1 MSEYLVLRAGGCWYR
16 GQRGVPACWQWQKS
30 SLGRVLPLLWAGFEP
45 NYTATL
51 LGRSTKGTWAHGT
64 CIAEHV
70 DVDGCGGTNSGMQL
84 HMVTFSWLL
93 LRCVGA
99 MGGADGFYVLATSAV
114 GMGGCFPV
122 GHRPSSYSLPLDIF
136 NGRECL
142 DDHNFRQTVAISAL
156 SASILLKYN
165 SWALECELRV
175 CICEMTV
182 TRYTYCE

>member
-1 MSEYLVLRAGGCWYR
+1 MLWRPPRRLAARPRCPSWPPSALAHVRVPRAARRRVLVR
-16 GQRGVPACWQWQKS
+16 GQQGVPACWQWQKS

-99 MGGADGFYVLATSAV
+99 MGGADRFYVLATSAV

-142 DDHNFRQTVAISAL
+142 DDNNFVKPLQFQL
-156 SASILLKYN
+156 YQ
-165 SWALECELRV
+165 
-175 CICEMTV
+175 
-182 TRYTYCE
+182 